1 MACLLTTGRTVD
13 CKDSVSGIK
22 TIFIAKSWANN
33 ATTNST
39 FAVNG
44 TDELQI
50 DTMGFANWSSAVG
63 SAVTLYRYELRPNLS
78 SMTVNVNSDPATGT
92 TFFSQTLSVTFQ
104 KLDAA
109 MNNELKLIA
118 YGRPQIFVLDNN
130 DNLWMLGAVNG
141 CDVTSGTI
149 VTGAAKSDLSG
160 YTLEFT
166 AEERQPLYMVKK
178 TGGSTATTD
187 YPFDSLGDPDAAITI
202 SPAYT

>member
-92 TFFSQTLSVTFQ
+92 TFFEQTLALTLQ
-104 KLDAA
+104 KQTAA
-109 MNNELKLIA
+109 DSNQMRLIA
-118 YGRPQIFVLDNN
+118 YNRPQIFVLDTNN
-130 DNLWMLGAVNG
+130 NVYLLGMDNG
-141 CDVTSGTI
+141 CDMTSGTI
-149 VTGAAKSDLSG
+149 VTGAAKGDMPG
-160 YTLEFT
+160 YTFGFVAKEKEAQIWLPAAGSEGT
-166 AEERQPLYMVKK
+166 AKF
-178 TGGSTATTD
+178 
-187 YPFDSLGDPDAAITI
+187 PFDGLTDEDKLTI
-202 SPAYT
+202 NVGS